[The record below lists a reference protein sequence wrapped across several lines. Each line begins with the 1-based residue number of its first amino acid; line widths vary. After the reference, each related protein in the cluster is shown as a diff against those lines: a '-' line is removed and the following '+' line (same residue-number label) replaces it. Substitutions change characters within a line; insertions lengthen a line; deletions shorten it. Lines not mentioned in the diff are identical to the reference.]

1 MDPISFVASLLALCG
16 AVGQISRAVSAVHSG
31 LWNADQEIDQAV
43 KQVGVIQQVLGQL
56 ADLKASVNRAEVADI
71 IESLRALVA
80 EIEAAFPLDAKLSP
94 LGRRVRWALKDKAVF
109 NKLVSRLDTT
119 WNLLNIVLQVER
131 L

>member
-31 LWNADQEIDQAV
+31 LRNADQEIDQAV
-43 KQVGVIQQVLGQL
+43 QQVGVIQLVL
-56 ADLKASVNRAEVADI
+56 ADLKAGVNRVEVADI

-94 LGRRVRWALKDKAVF
+94 LGRRVRWTLKDKAIF